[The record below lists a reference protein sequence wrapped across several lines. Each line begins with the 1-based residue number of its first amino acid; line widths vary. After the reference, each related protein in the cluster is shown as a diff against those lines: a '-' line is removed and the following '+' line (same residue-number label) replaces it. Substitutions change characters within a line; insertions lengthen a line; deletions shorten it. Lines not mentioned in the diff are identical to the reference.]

1 MPAPKRPSSP
11 LDSQPKI
18 PKLDDDGD
26 VLQSHTAPA
35 AISESLNEASMQ
47 DITAV
52 PRVKKKLSE
61 ELNEPANSSN
71 QPLSS
76 YDSSKTIS
84 YPPHKK
90 AKLLKAASASPGEA
104 PAYAFS
110 TSEDEFS
117 RIDGKVNPATQR
129 DDMDKCMYSSQVQDQ
144 PKTELEVQVQG
155 QSLSAVPSGITHEI
169 KEAPQPETDAQ
180 RRVSYNNTTESNLV
194 SEAASS
200 DFTSL
205 GAQFEKAAQVASN
218 SGTLLKGIYAEC
230 VKGQNNSLL
239 VESFC
244 PNKSNQRLEP
254 EKQDDGHVDIHN
266 RPENGMSQKRETICD
281 DISQDTKT
289 EECPQT
295 GGALVCQKDVNAVG
309 GSCNPE
315 NHCEEIAILESSKIP
330 EARAVCDSITGTRH
344 AVENPTKDG
353 TLENVANLTKDS
365 ESDLQS
371 QTNENLPSLEIKSAE
386 TFEEHPA
393 TEVSDG
399 AHECV
404 WKTAC
409 SPTDGVVNSD
419 ELLDVMT
426 KNQTCTDEYFPTSN
440 ESTFKNHT
448 EVDLQL
454 SVASSKATDGSPEG
468 GSTQPV
474 QATVINSCVE
484 VSVVHPEE
492 QPCPRDN
499 INSPLISAASV
510 EVQLMKKTSS
520 CAEMLIPDSIE
531 TPEQSCKASRSNDCL
546 TKGNNEDDLTDTT
559 KGLLKEDA
567 GVRLEAKKLE
577 EAVSANGQM
586 NLPLPHHNY
595 QTHTVTANATDTAT
609 ETPFIAVDTRILCQ
623 PEKASNE
630 EILKMTAPENSCPV
644 PTVDVQVGESK
655 ELNPGCIDV
664 TDEEQV
670 EEEVTFLAECPM
682 APEDGKEMN
691 DFYNEPTMKP
701 PGDVD
706 DEEAK
711 DQVVQANEEMN
722 FMAPPT
728 GNENNSHKTSE
739 MSVYPSMAGIPGS
752 NQVSTSMTTT
762 EAEGPRQDLMN
773 SQEDWDDNNVL
784 VKSAAGLGN
793 GLIAQNSQINLKSGS
808 KTSTLSDLHHT
819 PEIPHHVGKGAVEV
833 AHEIK
838 TEKAPLDVDDKKEL
852 QQSTSELPTVTPSS
866 ECDEHQTVPS
876 TDLPKGPSDDAFHQ
890 KYRQAQADAP
900 QIDMEMD
907 SQTTQVSSESM
918 MDEENQSRGA
928 VSGEWATSRKEVITE
943 MTGGSGVDMSAIS
956 PVTNAIDDENSM
968 PLQQVPEQAA
978 CESQKDTEPVDCESV
993 VISVARRNMEPDI
1006 APVSSSIG
1014 VCNTEDESTL
1024 GMVKTQIVQII
1035 ATPVSEV
1042 VNDRPPQLH
1051 AETLAVQL
1059 GTPNEAHSSED
1070 YFCDSK
1076 ITTHSE
1082 NQVEEVTSSTAS
1094 AGVDSEAKESSA
1106 MFVYNLVTA
1115 PSAKQETNEMH
1126 QLHEHATCS
1135 EPVTS
1140 SSASGDIEDTN
1151 LANLPEIETQAQAKE
1166 NPAVS
1171 KGQKTQEYVSE
1182 LSHESEPVKEQLS
1195 PRISEMDGGQ
1205 RVDGVNI
1212 ELAPYQDVNCSPQPE
1227 INEITELASGRECEV
1242 DPTNAESLETDTNE
1256 HVPGDEAN
1264 MEAEVSSAHLQESTS
1279 GDVVVAV
1286 LDPTNSTS
1294 LSREDVK
1301 MYSIPTE
1308 ICSAGKV
1315 PVMPD
1320 ICEQVIVADTV
1331 SVEAPLPMEESADG
1345 TEESNQMLKSNV
1357 VDTQE
1362 GRRITE
1368 TMPLETAMREEKVG
1382 TVVISADTN
1391 DLNIGGQYKEEE
1403 EVSALVGPK
1412 VESYLPEEHR
1422 PVDNQSTFD
1431 TLEHEMVY
1439 EPISSPECDKD
1450 EDVPK
1455 AIERHVGVSFLDIQS
1470 ASVQKMH
1477 EDSTPDLEL
1486 MSRDVS
1492 SEMNQEPASETEQ
1505 RGLNSTGDVWKVNQ
1519 DLAGELQQRN
1529 TIAAT
1534 EMHALQQT
1542 EDELK
1547 QTNKDSTSQLLD
1559 TNQELSSQMQY
1570 LSQEST
1576 TAPKKI
1582 QESPAEML
1590 QLRQSID
1597 DMPEIKKHVIAV
1609 MQPTIQH
1616 PTPEAQHT
1624 AFAFPADAQDFI
1636 TDAAEKDVNS
1646 PDQSVD
1652 VQQVSAVQLMN
1663 EAAIT
1668 QAEEMTE
1675 GSTTEVQQMTEG
1687 SPSEALMMDA
1697 STTEV
1702 LQMVE
1707 GSSTEVCHVIE
1718 GSTTE
1723 VQQMVEG
1730 STTEVQQM
1738 IEGSTAEVQKM
1749 VEGPTTE
1756 VQQMIEGSTAEVLQT
1771 MEGST
1776 TEVQQMI
1783 EGSTTEVQQMI
1794 EGSTTEVQQI
1804 IEGSTTE
1811 VQQMIEGTTSEVQ
1824 QMIEGSTAEVLQT
1837 MEGSTTEV
1845 QQMIEGSTT
1854 EVQQMIEGSTAQVEQ
1869 MSVGSTTQVQQTM
1882 EGSTTEVQQLIEKLA
1897 TEEQQISQSF
1907 ETEMHH
1913 LNQAVT
1919 DESTGMQL
1927 KSNDVTAS
1935 GQEMIEKS
1943 TAEVLQANQGGSN
1956 NIMPLNTCA
1965 IAEVP
1970 ETSKYVTNQIQEIC
1984 EGPMPEIQQ
1993 TNNDT
1998 KPDMQPVNSGSATN
2012 MQQLSQGLP
2021 TVIPQM
2027 DRGLKTEDSV
2037 SVTEQMIQGTAVEAH
2052 EITGDSFTAI
2062 HQVDET
2068 SSAGC
2073 QKLNQETPGGTLQ
2086 LIGQPVS
2093 EMQDMNLA
2101 TSDKKQEVEQVST
2114 TEMLQPN
2121 QEATTEVQ
2129 ELHKVSIVEAQS
2141 MAVSHTVDGETQE
2154 PMEMEVEST
2163 IPPESNLLAQSEK
2176 TTAVLDAKEVTPN
2189 SPNNMVES
2197 TQSELCEY
2205 IYPPGVSSEFQEQS
2219 ETTHILPDSTSE
2231 QYVILE
2237 PVPDSQIHFDIIT
2250 QAAAESGL
2258 SEELNAPSDS
2268 VGGLALEDQQT
2279 CVPDADGEQHR
2290 TSDDIGETMAPESQS
2305 AAAPSEIPVSA
2316 IAEDTIDP
2324 SNQLPN
2330 VEVQQ
2335 EEVQMMEYI
2344 EIGREIVVAEED
2356 NEEDSDISIIEKR
2369 PEPTPEPKPAE
2380 QITETKSDT
2389 ASTKTENGSVM
2400 KVDTEE
2406 KAPEVEK
2413 PKKQEMNTQA
2423 KTKARLAA
2431 LAEQKAAASK
2441 RTPNRQQLN
2450 LLALCQEIADD
2461 IATDSTLLKRIEEEK
2476 RAASKADTVKKLEP
2490 VLPQE
2495 PAAVNVQPPAAPESD
2510 PVLPP
2515 PAEETAAEQP
2525 STADSA
2531 EPKPAADA
2539 PKRRFFVSQVSVPLK
2554 VYEKKK
2560 LTRYQRLRQVELQR
2574 EKMSWARM
2582 KKLKS
2587 DQANQMFSDMDWQLP
2602 LTVPSPFTVNTVTT
2616 ASPSPTPQPTSSTSC
2631 KPATPTQKEPEI
2643 SIPEPLEKETPKTEV
2658 PQPASTETSKESPSK
2673 TEPSKVEPAKIEIA
2687 PPVAPNTRTTRQS
2700 TRAKSAKSA
2709 PPPTPPT
2716 PTPPSKPAPKVTR
2729 GSGKR
2734 TLPAVPPPMPN
2745 GVNAKKT
2752 GPIEYKPY
2760 RPRPKY
2766 SPDDFE
2772 LDDDPLPV
2780 SVKPTHVPRPTQ
2792 QKTQFSATARPAT
2805 HPPTATQNLSK
2816 VTSPTAPAGQVAGQA
2831 KTTAATVQS
2840 KPSAS
2845 PTVARMVK
2853 SNVAASAVTN
2863 ATASSKPA
2871 PSPQLR
2877 SPAQIKTTVAPTQAR
2892 NPASVSTSSNA
2903 ASVEA
2908 PVKTVTGE
2916 TAKPAASEQKLAD
2929 SEASVSPAP
2938 QEIPALASKAGES
2951 KSECDT
2957 QTPPTPLPP
2966 TDCSELPEN
2975 TPKQEG
2981 NSAEP
2986 DATAPA
2992 ETHQK
2997 PETTSD
3003 TTDELSAT
3011 TRARDGETPLSD
3023 AALQKEVRKLKEA
3036 DKDSSQTII
3045 DAGQKHFGAVAC
3057 NVCGMLYSAAN
3068 PEDESQHLLFHN
3080 QFISAVKYI
3089 GWKKERILNEFPDG
3103 KIILVLPDDPKYA
3116 IKKVEEIR
3124 EMVDNDLGFQQV
3136 ETKCPSKTKTF
3147 LFITNDKKVAGCLI
3161 AEHIQEGYRVIEDP
3175 APEGSE
3181 REKVMFER
3189 QRAWCCS
3196 TKPEPAICGI
3206 SRIWVVS
3213 MMRRKGIASRLLECL
3228 RNNFIYGSYLSK
3240 DEIAFSDPTPDGK
3253 LFATQY
3259 FGTSQFLVYN
3269 FVSGTKSPAPKT
3281 ASV

>member
-1 MPAPKRPSSP
+1 M
-11 LDSQPKI
+11 
-18 PKLDDDGD
+18 
-26 VLQSHTAPA
+26 
-35 AISESLNEASMQ
+35 
-47 DITAV
+47 
-52 PRVKKKLSE
+52 
-61 ELNEPANSSN
+61 EP
-71 QPLSS
+71 
-76 YDSSKTIS
+76 T
-84 YPPHKK
+84 
-90 AKLLKAASASPGEA
+90 
-104 PAYAFS
+104 
-110 TSEDEFS
+110 
-117 RIDGKVNPATQR
+117 
-129 DDMDKCMYSSQVQDQ
+129 YSS
-144 PKTELEVQVQG
+144 
-155 QSLSAVPSGITHEI
+155 
-169 KEAPQPETDAQ
+169 
-180 RRVSYNNTTESNLV
+180 
-194 SEAASS
+194 
-200 DFTSL
+200 
-205 GAQFEKAAQVASN
+205 
-218 SGTLLKGIYAEC
+218 
-230 VKGQNNSLL
+230 
-239 VESFC
+239 
-244 PNKSNQRLEP
+244 
-254 EKQDDGHVDIHN
+254 
-266 RPENGMSQKRETICD
+266 
-281 DISQDTKT
+281 
-289 EECPQT
+289 
-295 GGALVCQKDVNAVG
+295 
-309 GSCNPE
+309 
-315 NHCEEIAILESSKIP
+315 
-330 EARAVCDSITGTRH
+330 
-344 AVENPTKDG
+344 
-353 TLENVANLTKDS
+353 
-365 ESDLQS
+365 
-371 QTNENLPSLEIKSAE
+371 
-386 TFEEHPA
+386 
-393 TEVSDG
+393 
-399 AHECV
+399 
-404 WKTAC
+404 
-409 SPTDGVVNSD
+409 
-419 ELLDVMT
+419 
-426 KNQTCTDEYFPTSN
+426 
-440 ESTFKNHT
+440 
-448 EVDLQL
+448 
-454 SVASSKATDGSPEG
+454 
-468 GSTQPV
+468 
-474 QATVINSCVE
+474 
-484 VSVVHPEE
+484 
-492 QPCPRDN
+492 
-499 INSPLISAASV
+499 
-510 EVQLMKKTSS
+510 
-520 CAEMLIPDSIE
+520 
-531 TPEQSCKASRSNDCL
+531 
-546 TKGNNEDDLTDTT
+546 
-559 KGLLKEDA
+559 
-567 GVRLEAKKLE
+567 
-577 EAVSANGQM
+577 
-586 NLPLPHHNY
+586 
-595 QTHTVTANATDTAT
+595 
-609 ETPFIAVDTRILCQ
+609 
-623 PEKASNE
+623 
-630 EILKMTAPENSCPV
+630 
-644 PTVDVQVGESK
+644 
-655 ELNPGCIDV
+655 
-664 TDEEQV
+664 
-670 EEEVTFLAECPM
+670 
-682 APEDGKEMN
+682 
-691 DFYNEPTMKP
+691 
-701 PGDVD
+701 
-706 DEEAK
+706 
-711 DQVVQANEEMN
+711 
-722 FMAPPT
+722 
-728 GNENNSHKTSE
+728 
-739 MSVYPSMAGIPGS
+739 
-752 NQVSTSMTTT
+752 
-762 EAEGPRQDLMN
+762 
-773 SQEDWDDNNVL
+773 
-784 VKSAAGLGN
+784 
-793 GLIAQNSQINLKSGS
+793 
-808 KTSTLSDLHHT
+808 
-819 PEIPHHVGKGAVEV
+819 
-833 AHEIK
+833 
-838 TEKAPLDVDDKKEL
+838 
-852 QQSTSELPTVTPSS
+852 
-866 ECDEHQTVPS
+866 
-876 TDLPKGPSDDAFHQ
+876 
-890 KYRQAQADAP
+890 
-900 QIDMEMD
+900 
-907 SQTTQVSSESM
+907 
-918 MDEENQSRGA
+918 
-928 VSGEWATSRKEVITE
+928 
-943 MTGGSGVDMSAIS
+943 
-956 PVTNAIDDENSM
+956 
-968 PLQQVPEQAA
+968 
-978 CESQKDTEPVDCESV
+978 
-993 VISVARRNMEPDI
+993 
-1006 APVSSSIG
+1006 
-1014 VCNTEDESTL
+1014 
-1024 GMVKTQIVQII
+1024 
-1035 ATPVSEV
+1035 
-1042 VNDRPPQLH
+1042 
-1051 AETLAVQL
+1051 
-1059 GTPNEAHSSED
+1059 
-1070 YFCDSK
+1070 
-1076 ITTHSE
+1076 
-1082 NQVEEVTSSTAS
+1082 
-1094 AGVDSEAKESSA
+1094 
-1106 MFVYNLVTA
+1106 
-1115 PSAKQETNEMH
+1115 
-1126 QLHEHATCS
+1126 
-1135 EPVTS
+1135 
-1140 SSASGDIEDTN
+1140 
-1151 LANLPEIETQAQAKE
+1151 
-1166 NPAVS
+1166 
-1171 KGQKTQEYVSE
+1171 
-1182 LSHESEPVKEQLS
+1182 
-1195 PRISEMDGGQ
+1195 
-1205 RVDGVNI
+1205 
-1212 ELAPYQDVNCSPQPE
+1212 
-1227 INEITELASGRECEV
+1227 
-1242 DPTNAESLETDTNE
+1242 
-1256 HVPGDEAN
+1256 
-1264 MEAEVSSAHLQESTS
+1264 
-1279 GDVVVAV
+1279 
-1286 LDPTNSTS
+1286 S
-1294 LSREDVK
+1294 LSREDVEI
-1301 MYSIPTE
+1301 YSIPTE

-1320 ICEQVIVADTV
+1320 MCEQVIVAHTV
-1331 SVEAPLPMEESADG
+1331 SVEAPLSVEESADG

-1368 TMPLETAMREEKVG
+1368 TMPLETAMREEKEE

-1412 VESYLPEEHR
+1412 VESNLPEEHR

-1431 TLEHEMVY
+1431 TLEHQMVY

-1486 MSRDVS
+1486 MSRDIS

-1529 TIAAT
+1529 TIVTT
-1534 EMHALQQT
+1534 EMDALQHT

-1547 QTNKDSTSQLLD
+1547 QTNHDSTSQLLH

-1576 TAPKKI
+1576 TALKKI

-1590 QLRQSID
+1590 QLRQSIND
-1597 DMPEIKKHVIAV
+1597 TPEMKKNVIAV

-1616 PTPEAQHT
+1616 PTPEAQHA

-1636 TDAAEKDVNS
+1636 TDAAEKHVNS
-1646 PDQSVD
+1646 PDESVD

-1668 QAEEMTE
+1668 QAEDMTE

-1718 GSTTE
+1718 GSTPEVQQMIGGSTTEVQQIIERSTTEVHQMVEGSTTEVQKMIEGSTAEVQQMIEGSMSE

-1730 STTEVQQM
+1730 STTEIQQM

-1749 VEGPTTE
+1749 VEGPTAE

-1771 MEGST
+1771 IEGSTTEVQQMIERST

-1783 EGSTTEVQQMI
+1783 EGSTTEVQQM
-1794 EGSTTEVQQI
+1794 T
-1804 IEGSTTE
+1804 
-1811 VQQMIEGTTSEVQ
+1811 EGTTSEVQ

-1845 QQMIEGSTT
+1845 QQMIEASTT

-1897 TEEQQISQSF
+1897 TEEQQMIQSF
-1907 ETEMHH
+1907 EAEMHH
-1913 LNQAVT
+1913 LNQDVN

-1943 TAEVLQANQGGSN
+1943 TAEVLQANQDRSN
-1956 NIMPLNTCA
+1956 NIVPVNTCS

-1970 ETSKYVTNQIQEIC
+1970 ETSKYGTNQIQEIY
-1984 EGPMPEIQQ
+1984 EGPMPKIQQ

-1998 KPDMQPVNSGSATN
+1998 KPDIQPADSGSATN

-2037 SVTEQMIQGTAVEAH
+2037 SVTEQMIQGTAVEAP

-2073 QKLNQETPGGTLQ
+2073 QKLNQETPGDTLQ
-2086 LIGQPVS
+2086 LIEQPMN

-2101 TSDKKQEVEQVST
+2101 TLDRKQEVEQVST

-2121 QEATTEVQ
+2121 QEPTTEVQ

-2154 PMEMEVEST
+2154 HIEMEVEST

-2176 TTAVLDAKEVTPN
+2176 TTAVLDAKEVTLN

-2258 SEELNAPSDS
+2258 SEELNAPGDS

-2279 CVPDADGEQHR
+2279 FVPDGEQHR
-2290 TSDDIGETMAPESQS
+2290 TSDDIGETIAPESQS

-2316 IAEDTIDP
+2316 IAEDTIEH

-2335 EEVQMMEYI
+2335 EEVQMMEDI

-2369 PEPTPEPKPAE
+2369 PEPTPGPKPAE
-2380 QITETKSDT
+2380 QITETKSDA
-2389 ASTKTENGSVM
+2389 ASTKPENGSVM
-2400 KVDTEE
+2400 KVDTEK

-2476 RAASKADTVKKLEP
+2476 RAASKADTVKKLQP
-2490 VLPQE
+2490 VLTQE
-2495 PAAVNVQPPAAPESD
+2495 PAVVNVQPPAAPETD

-2515 PAEETAAEQP
+2515 PAEETVAEQP

-2616 ASPSPTPQPTSSTSC
+2616 ASPSPSPQPTSSTSC

-2643 SIPEPLEKETPKTEV
+2643 SIPEPVEKETPKIEV

-2673 TEPSKVEPAKIEIA
+2673 TEPSKVEPAKIETA
-2687 PPVAPNTRTTRQS
+2687 PPMAPNTRTTRQS

-2816 VTSPTAPAGQVAGQA
+2816 VTSRTAPAGQVAGQA

-2853 SNVAASAVTN
+2853 SNVAAPAVTT
-2863 ATASSKPA
+2863 ATASSKLA
-2871 PSPQLR
+2871 PSPQLT
-2877 SPAQIKTTVAPTQAR
+2877 SSAQIKTTVAPTQAR

-2903 ASVEA
+2903 ASEEA
-2908 PVKTVTGE
+2908 PVKTVAGE
-2916 TAKPAASEQKLAD
+2916 TAKPAVSEQKLAD
-2929 SEASVSPAP
+2929 SAASVSPAP
-2938 QEIPALASKAGES
+2938 QEIPALALKAGES

-2957 QTPPTPLPP
+2957 QTPSTLLPP
-2966 TDCSELPEN
+2966 TDSSELPEN
-2975 TPKQEG
+2975 TPKQE
-2981 NSAEP
+2981 EP

-3003 TTDELSAT
+3003 TTDELSSAT
-3011 TRARDGETPLSD
+3011 TRPRDGETPLSD